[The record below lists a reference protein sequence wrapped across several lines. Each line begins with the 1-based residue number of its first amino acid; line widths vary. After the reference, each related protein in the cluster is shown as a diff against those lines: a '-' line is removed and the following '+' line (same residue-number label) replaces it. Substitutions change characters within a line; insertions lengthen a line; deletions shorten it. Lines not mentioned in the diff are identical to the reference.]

1 MTLKLGTIHHQL
13 KYADEQEAEQIN
25 SQSTFHDK
33 KNPVLEEKEAIAEIE
48 IEDEVIY
55 H

>member
-25 SQSTFHDK
+25 GQSTAHDK
-33 KNPVLEEKEAIAEIE
+33 KIPVLEEREAIADIE
-48 IEDEVIY
+48 IEEEVIY